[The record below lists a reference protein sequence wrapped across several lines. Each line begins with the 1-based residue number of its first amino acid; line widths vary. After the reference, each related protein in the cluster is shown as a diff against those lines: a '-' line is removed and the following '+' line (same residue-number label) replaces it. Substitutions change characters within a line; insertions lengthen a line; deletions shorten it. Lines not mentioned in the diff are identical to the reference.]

1 MHQEYPPETQENYN
15 SFSSGN
21 PITEKGNES
30 EYPEG
35 AGGGKGYEDRE
46 AVFNLTAKPL
56 REPGVPPKMHTFSY
70 VAQTIINDPYPTKPE
85 ITIFGGTLTFEKSY
99 NYYKTQVE
107 SELTLP
113 VEQRRG
119 LDKQFFIMYIMH
131 NNISIKSKF
140 AFLSDVL
147 KNMFMIPEASEKFM
161 AMFSKM
167 QRTYHALSKFAYIC
181 KFKTAKILMDKDVYL
196 TPLVEGQPRVFALV
210 QNNKKYLFSIT
221 DLINILNNS
230 LGNAF
235 FFVAEPMPCKNPY
248 TNMPFNKS
256 TLYNI
261 YFFIK
266 QTAFVMPH
274 MFHRFFVANFNLQT
288 YAEENVGTIRG
299 YSIKQYINSADT
311 EELYFEIINMLQSN
325 IYGKRIKIDPD
336 FPKERL
342 VEIMRPYLELF
353 YKGTY
358 TICDVR
364 REQYIDEYTSK
375 IRRFHRFNKAFG
387 QKRLVRVYSDVP
399 RFTGLNKYKATF
411 NEEHVKFN
419 IDESA
424 EEFMVSHA

>member
-1 MHQEYPPETQENYN
+1 
-15 SFSSGN
+15 
-21 PITEKGNES
+21 
-30 EYPEG
+30 
-35 AGGGKGYEDRE
+35 
-46 AVFNLTAKPL
+46 
-56 REPGVPPKMHTFSY
+56 
-70 VAQTIINDPYPTKPE
+70 
-85 ITIFGGTLTFEKSY
+85 
-99 NYYKTQVE
+99 
-107 SELTLP
+107 
-113 VEQRRG
+113 
-119 LDKQFFIMYIMH
+119 
-131 NNISIKSKF
+131 
-140 AFLSDVL
+140 
-147 KNMFMIPEASEKFM
+147 
-161 AMFSKM
+161 
-167 QRTYHALSKFAYIC
+167 
-181 KFKTAKILMDKDVYL
+181 
-196 TPLVEGQPRVFALV
+196 
-210 QNNKKYLFSIT
+210 
-221 DLINILNNS
+221 
-230 LGNAF
+230 
-235 FFVAEPMPCKNPY
+235 
-248 TNMPFNKS
+248 
-256 TLYNI
+256 
-261 YFFIK
+261 
-266 QTAFVMPH
+266 MPH

-299 YSIKQYINSADT
+299 YSIKQYINNSDT

-399 RFTGLNKYKATF
+399 KFTGLNKYKATF